1 MPRLLYTLLLYLG
14 MPLVLLRLVWRA
26 RRQPGYL
33 QHVSERFGFY
43 GARQSMQPLIWVH
56 AVSVG
61 ETRAAEP
68 LIRTLRVRHPQHTIL
83 LTHMTPTGRETGAVL
98 FGDEVRRVYLPY
110 DLPGA
115 VARFFSH
122 FRPVA
127 GVLIETEIWPN
138 LVHAAADHDV
148 PLYLVNA
155 RLSARSL
162 AGYRR
167 TGRLAR
173 DAVQRLTVVAAQTA
187 ADAQR
192 LRELGAPATVVAGN
206 LKFDQEI
213 SDTQV
218 SAGQQWRAEINARP
232 VILAASTRE
241 GEEALLLDVIRH
253 VPAGNALWVIVP
265 RHPQR
270 FDAVAAM
277 IDAEGLSCQRR
288 SEGRPVA
295 PSTRVLLGDSLGEM
309 PAYYALSDVVLM
321 GGSFLDFGAHNLIE
335 PCAVGK
341 PVIIGPSTYN
351 FADAAAAAIAAGA
364 VLQSQDMKQAVK
376 LAMQLGDDEGR
387 RQGMGAAGIAFAA
400 AHRGATQRIAELI
413 QIKND

>member
-1 MPRLLYTLLLYLG
+1 MPRWLYTLLLYLG

-33 QHVSERFGFY
+33 QHVAERFGFH
-43 GARQSMQPLIWVH
+43 GARPSMQPLIWVH

-68 LIRTLRVRHPQHTIL
+68 LIRALRARHPQHTVL
-83 LTHMTPTGRETGAVL
+83 LTHMTPTGRETGIAL
-98 FGDEVRRVYLPY
+98 FGDEILRAYLPY

-115 VARFFSH
+115 VARFLKH

-138 LVHAAADHDV
+138 LVHAAADHDI

-162 AGYRR
+162 SGYRH

-173 DAVQRLTVVAAQTA
+173 DAVRRFTAIAAQTA
-187 ADAQR
+187 ADAER
-192 LRELGAPATVVAGN
+192 LRELGATAVVVAGN
-206 LKFDQEI
+206 LKFDQAI
-213 SDTQV
+213 SAPQV
-218 SAGQQWRAEINARP
+218 SAGQQWRAEIAERS

-241 GEEALLLDVIRH
+241 GEEALLLDAIRH
-253 VPAGNALWVIVP
+253 APAGDALWVIVP

-277 IDAEGLSCQRR
+277 IGARGLQYQRR
-288 SEGRPVA
+288 SEDRPVA
-295 PSTRVLLGDSLGEM
+295 QGTRVLLGDSLGEM
-309 PAYYALSDVVLM
+309 PVYYALCDVVLM

-335 PCAVGK
+335 PCAVGR

-351 FADAAAAAIAAGA
+351 FADAAAAAVVAGA
-364 VLQSQDMKQAVK
+364 VLQSPNMEQAVK
-376 LAMQLGDDEGR
+376 LALQLADDAGGR
-387 RQGMGAAGIAFAA
+387 RRMGDAGIAFAA
-400 AHRGATQRIAELI
+400 AHRGATTRIAELI
-413 QIKND
+413 RINGN